1 MILAYDTETTG
12 LPDFKNPSDAPH
24 QPHIVQLAA
33 MLINPITERPVVSV
47 NLIVRPDG
55 WTIPDEVA
63 AIHGITQDIAM
74 AVGVSETLV
83 TQVYMELINQAEL
96 RVAHNVSFDDRI
108 MRIAMLRFGMDRAA
122 CEVVEARPKFC
133 TMGAA
138 SKIMNMPP
146 TEKMQMAGFTKPKP
160 PKLAEAM
167 QYFFAEKLEG
177 AHNALHDVAATA
189 RLYFKLQNLPVA
201 S

>member
-24 QPHIVQLAA
+24 QPHIVQFAA
-33 MLINPITERPVVSV
+33 MLINPITEQPMTSV

-63 AIHGITQDIAM
+63 AIHGITQDVAM

-83 TQVYMELINQAEL
+83 TQIYMELISQTEL
-96 RVAHNVSFDDRI
+96 RIAHNVSFDDRI
-108 MRIAMLRFGMDRAA
+108 MRIAMLRFGKDRTA
-122 CEVVEARPKFC
+122 CEAFEARPKFC

-138 SKIMNMPP
+138 SKIMKMPP
-146 TEKMQMAGFTKPKP
+146 TEKMQMAGFNKPKP
-160 PKLAEAM
+160 PRLAEAID
-167 QYFFAEKLEG
+167 YFFGETLEG
-177 AHNALHDVAATA
+177 AHDAFVDVRACA
-189 RLYFKLQNLPVA
+189 RLYFKLKNLPVA
-201 S
+201 A